1 MAPLALQIWDA
12 GVGVAMLR
20 LNARVKTYFAT
31 PDGVRS
37 LQMQNVVTIGQDA
50 DPVASANWT

>member
-1 MAPLALQIWDA
+1 M
-12 GVGVAMLR
+12 AMLR

-37 LQMQNVVTIGQDA
+37 LQMQNVVTIGKDA
-50 DPVASANWT
+50 DPAASANWT